1 MIKLLNLSVWVV
13 ICFSL
18 LILIYITYALVNKKH
33 LNNITLEVA
42 TFLFTLI
49 LIIPFYSPVHL
60 SLYDPK
66 QLTVKIVK
74 NGQNYDI
81 SDITLKNEIKE
92 IIERQNLIKST
103 SKTIVGTPPYP
114 SKQGINIH
122 ISGTDVSFS
131 MLVFIRI
138 DSIQY
143 SYIEYDGQY
152 FSINR
157 IEKFVQD
164 VVNVTNQVN
173 L

>member
-1 MIKLLNLSVWVV
+1 MGVNLFFTFD
-13 ICFSL
+13 I
-18 LILIYITYALVNKKH
+18 ILYDSCTCKKKH
-33 LNNITLEVA
+33 LKNITLAVA
-42 TFLFTLI
+42 TFLSTLI
-49 LIIPFYSPVHL
+49 LIISFYSPVHL
-60 SLYDPK
+60 FLYDSK
-66 QLTVKIVK
+66 QLTVKIEK
-74 NGQNYDI
+74 NGRSYDI

-103 SKTIVGTPPYP
+103 SKTIIGTPPYP

-122 ISGTDVSFS
+122 ISGTDVNFN

-143 SYIEYDGQY
+143 SYMEYDGQY

-157 IEKFVQD
+157 LKKFVQD
-164 VVNVTNQVN
+164 VANVTNQVN